1 MLKRELE
8 VRYDFSPYAAFKT
21 IDRCCGGA
29 ITSCNLTQFLR
40 GQGYY
45 PTEREVLAIIRR
57 MDTSCAASVSYSD
70 FSDFLRGHGSSD
82 FSASV
87 SPSCRPRSVDK
98 YSSPSKK
105 LSDSLSKARSSSANR
120 TSTKKKTA
128 ASPTKACCS
137 SCAEGRPCEDTRPRT
152 VVSPCIR
159 PCEIS
164 CRHLLCCRDPIL
176 CRCPSRCYN
185 PCCLPSCSPICRPCE
200 PVLSSSKEYDLVK
213 ALYDI
218 IKEERDLESAKCNL
232 ARRPDFNLYDGFK
245 IFDTTSRGYVT
256 LADLR
261 DGLAAIG
268 VYPSTSDIELYIKR
282 YDRYGER
289 RIRFTDFSDSF
300 TPSADISLSS
310 SLNRRRS
317 NYYAGNRFS
326 ARDDCFEAGTRIEFR
341 AAWNTH
347 FKVEAMCEGIRQR
360 LRSFPCFDLYSA
372 FLTCDLYHDGVISKE
387 ELRRLIDCRGFF
399 ITETDAKHLVDK
411 MDRDRDGVVS
421 YSEFREELE
430 PKSFSYYRS

>member
-1 MLKRELE
+1 MDRPSCRVARYENLPLDIERGISGIIEREIELLRRLDMLKRELE

-21 IDRCCGGA
+21 IDKCCGGA

-82 FSASV
+82 FSASLPQ
-87 SPSCRPRSVDK
+87 SPCRPRSADRTAA
-98 YSSPSKK
+98 SSPAKK
-105 LSDSLSKARSSSANR
+105 LSESLSKARSSSAIR
-120 TSTKKKTA
+120 TSPKKKSATA
-128 ASPTKACCS
+128 SKKACCS
-137 SCAEGRPCEDTRPRT
+137 SCAEGRPCEDDVRPRT

-164 CRHLLCCRDPIL
+164 CRHLLCCRDPLL
-176 CRCPSRCYN
+176 CRCPARCYN
-185 PCCLPSCSPICRPCE
+185 PCCVPSYAPICRPCDPLSLCRPCE
-200 PVLSSSKEYDLVK
+200 PFLSSSKEYDLVK

-232 ARRPDFNLYDGFK
+232 VRRSDFNLYDAFK

-256 LADLR
+256 LADIR

-282 YDRYGER
+282 YDRFGER

-300 TPSADISLSS
+300 TPSADITLSS
-310 SLNRRRS
+310 ALNRRRS
-317 NYYAGNRFS
+317 NYYSGNRFS
-326 ARDDCFEAGTRIEFR
+326 ARDDCFDAGTRIEFR

-347 FKVEAMCEGIRQR
+347 FKVETMCEGIR
-360 LRSFPCFDLYSA
+360 
-372 FLTCDLYHDGVISKE
+372 
-387 ELRRLIDCRGFF
+387 
-399 ITETDAKHLVDK
+399 
-411 MDRDRDGVVS
+411 
-421 YSEFREELE
+421 
-430 PKSFSYYRS
+430 